1 MFLSAQLICRPKL
14 GLELSSYYR
23 GPHLFNAQIGHY
35 YIRSGAGS
43 FDLTAH
49 AGT

>member
-1 MFLSAQLICRPKL
+1 VGGM
-14 GLELSSYYR
+14 
-23 GPHLFNAQIGHY
+23 PHLFNYQIGHY
-35 YIRSGAGS
+35 YIRCGAWS